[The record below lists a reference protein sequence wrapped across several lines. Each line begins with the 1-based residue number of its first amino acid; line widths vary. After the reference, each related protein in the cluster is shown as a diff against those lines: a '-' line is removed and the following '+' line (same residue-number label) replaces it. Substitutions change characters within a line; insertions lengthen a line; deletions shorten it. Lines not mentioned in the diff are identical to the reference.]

1 MHLIISKR
9 GATMSKFEAAKQRF
23 DSPPGSGA
31 FSQRFHATQAMFD
44 DLHENLRAETRCAFT
59 ELSHPFPMAPVPPWK
74 GAFSRD
80 FVPVL
85 VWRSTAVR
93 TPVQFNI
100 DIIDCHRPCPERF
113 EMDPAQSAV
122 TWMGPGR
129 LVWGPFF
136 DVFWTLLY
144 HLLDEAF

>member
-1 MHLIISKR
+1 MPRRQCLMTCMIAS
-9 GATMSKFEAAKQRF
+9 
-23 DSPPGSGA
+23 
-31 FSQRFHATQAMFD
+31 
-44 DLHENLRAETRCAFT
+44 LRAETRCAFT

-100 DIIDCHRPCPERF
+100 DIIYHV
-113 EMDPAQSAV
+113 QSVSKWTFRASECCDL
-122 TWMGPGR
+122 GPGSMER
-129 LVWGPFF
+129 GSLSLLSLSVYVMSPFF
-136 DVFWTLLY
+136 LMVSWLVVWNILY
-144 HLLDEAF
+144 FAIYWESSSQLTNAYFSEG